1 MDNRLLN
8 GPLPI
13 DPKNNPYTRVQWEDD
28 LVDPVTAEVLE
39 EGTTFWAEYANNLE
53 WGIWNA
59 FSYVAHIYREVEK
72 LQALAELDGR
82 APGNNGTFAD
92 VFDDGI
98 NLSRIERLTVKTD
111 VTADVASGAT
121 VIPVVDAS
129 KFEALQIVTIYDANS
144 YEDALVRSIDT
155 ATNTITVNAL
165 TSDYSKGAK
174 IARSTAS
181 VNTVNQTLDVKP
193 FTTYSVDLV
202 EVV

>member
-1 MDNRLLN
+1 MDNRLLK

-28 LVDPVTAEVLE
+28 LVDPVTGEVLE

-59 FSYVAHIYREVEK
+59 FSYMTHIYREVEK
-72 LQALAELDGR
+72 LQALVELDGR

-92 VFDDGI
+92 VFDDGT
-98 NLSRIERLTVKTD
+98 NLSRIERITAQTD

-121 VIPVVDAS
+121 VIPVADTS
-129 KFEALQIVTIYDANS
+129 KFEALQFVTIYDADS
-144 YEDALVRSIDT
+144 YEDVLVRNVDT
-155 ATNTITVNAL
+155 ATNTLTVNAL

-174 IARSTAS
+174 IARSTA
-181 VNTVNQTLDVKP
+181 TVNAVEQTLDITP
-193 FTTYSVDLV
+193 FTTYQVELE